1 MGVEKFGRTSIHK
14 HSNPERKV
22 SMNYQKYTDRFVS
35 SDGKTAVSYYTYV
48 PQNMEPKA
56 ILQISHGMCEFIE
69 RYEDFAGFLCDN
81 GFIVCGNDHLGHG
94 NSISSEEDLGYFGE
108 ENGYEYL
115 VTDLYK
121 TMTIVRKSYPN
132 LPYFML
138 GHSMGSFVARM
149 FLTQYGKE
157 LTGAV
162 ICGTSGGNPFAGMGI
177 RMAKSIARKKGGHF
191 RSKKLDSMAFQ
202 GYNKRI
208 DKPQSRF
215 DWLTTD
221 PQIVS
226 DYEQNPKNNFIFTA
240 AGFKDLFT
248 LVKLVSAKEWADKV
262 PKNLPL
268 FLIAGEED
276 PVGEYGKGVRKVCRR
291 LIEADVQDIALHLY
305 PGGRHEIIN
314 ESNRK
319 DVYIDIARWMD
330 SKI

>member
-1 MGVEKFGRTSIHK
+1 
-14 HSNPERKV
+14 
-22 SMNYQKYTDRFVS
+22 MNYQKHTDRFVS
-35 SDGKTAVSYYTYV
+35 SDGKTAVFYYTYV

-69 RYEDFAGFLCDN
+69 RYEDFAAFLCDN

-94 NSISSEEDLGYFGE
+94 NSIASEEDLGYFGE

-162 ICGTSGGNPFAGMGI
+162 ICGTSGGNPFAGTGI
-177 RMAKSIARKKGGHF
+177 RMAKSTARKKGSHF

>member
-1 MGVEKFGRTSIHK
+1 
-14 HSNPERKV
+14 
-22 SMNYQKYTDRFVS
+22 MNYQKYTDRFVS